1 MIIDG
6 YVRLIYYI
14 GFYFQTEIAEILLL
28 LNNYYFHQSVRLYS
42 QYSVT
47 TGKGI
52 KDGILCNN
60 IPDLFDR
67 GIDVFFS

>member
-6 YVRLIYYI
+6 YVRLLYYI
-14 GFYFQTEIAEILLL
+14 GFYFQTGIAEILLL
-28 LNNYYFHQSVRLYS
+28 LKNYYFPQSIQLYS

-52 KDGILCNN
+52 EDGILCNN

-67 GIDVFFS
+67 GIDVFSS